1 MTEKIIYISDDGK
14 QFDNKD
20 DCLVHDSMIK
30 DMLTTGIKYLE
41 IIKRYCTNRDDHSCC
56 GDSHFGK
63 CPFYMTDFEE
73 CSLSGEPSSW
83 SMSDAE
89 RRVL

>member
-1 MTEKIIYISDDGK
+1 MTEKIIYIADDGK

-63 CPFYMTDFEE
+63 CPFYSEYVDE
-73 CSLSGEPSSW
+73 CIFMGEPSSW
-83 SMSDAE
+83 TMHEIEDCE
-89 RRVL
+89 